1 MQAMHFFNS
10 QLPSKRQMYAKIT
23 DNVCIKSQHV
33 SSCLAMDA
41 LWKHLRRTRMPV
53 PLLSANQ
60 DIYDRDE
67 YVKHSDKTACV
78 HPTRKVKQ
86 GCPLSPLLLSL
97 YINDIDDIRRNVRKP
112 Y

>member
-1 MQAMHFFNS
+1 MHAAFIDFKQAYDTI
-10 QLPSKRQMYAKIT
+10 PR
-23 DNVCIKSQHV
+23 
-33 SSCLAMDA
+33 DA